1 MVTFVDTS
9 ALVAFLDADDPSH
22 PTAVRALRSLIDSG
36 EPLLTHNYVAVE
48 SIALVQ
54 RRLGLAAT
62 GVLCDELLPLI
73 EHVWVDETL
82 HRRAVDATRAADR
95 RGVSVVDR
103 TSFAVMRDRSIGA
116 VWAYDDDFD
125 REGFATLR

>member
-9 ALVAFLDADDPSH
+9 ALVAFLDADDAAHPS
-22 PTAVRALRSLIDSG
+22 AIRALRSLIESD
-36 EPLLTHNYVAVE
+36 ETLLTHNYVAVE

-54 RRLGLAAT
+54 RRLGLEAT

-95 RGVSVVDR
+95 RRVSVVDR
-103 TSFAVMRDRSIGA
+103 TSFAVMRDRSIVA
-116 VWAYDDDFD
+116 AWAYDDDFD
-125 REGFATLR
+125 REGFATVR

>member
-9 ALVAFLDADDPSH
+9 ALVAFLDADDHSH
-22 PTAVRALRSLIDSG
+22 PTAVRAFRSLIDSG
-36 EPLLTHNYVAVE
+36 EALLTHNYVAIE

-73 EHVWVDETL
+73 EHVWVDESL
-82 HRRAVDATRAADR
+82 HRRAVDATRAAGR
-95 RGVSVVDR
+95 RGISVVDR
-103 TSFAVMRDRSIGA
+103 TSFAVMRDRSIGRA
-116 VWAYDDDFD
+116 WAYDQDFD

>member
-9 ALVAFLDADDPSH
+9 ALVAFLDADDPMH
-22 PTAVRALRSLIDSG
+22 PAAVVTFGSLIDSG

-54 RRLGLAAT
+54 RRLGLRAI

-103 TSFAVMRDRSIGA
+103 TSFAVMRDQSIMTA
-116 VWAYDDDFD
+116 WAYDDDFD
-125 REGFATLR
+125 REGFTSVR

>member
-9 ALVAFLDADDPSH
+9 ALVAFLDADDPRH
-22 PTAVRALRSLIDSG
+22 PAAVRALRALTDVN
-36 EPLLTHNYVAVE
+36 EQLVTHNYVAVE

-73 EHVWVDETL
+73 EHVWVDEAL

-95 RGVSVVDR
+95 RRVSVVDR
-103 TSFAVMRDRSIGA
+103 TSFAVMRDRSIDLA
-116 VWAYDDDFD
+116 WAYDDDFE
-125 REGFATLR
+125 REGFATVR